1 MAADTA
7 LFSTTLLNESEPE
20 SLENSSDAIPEGKP
34 ESTHLRNKSALPV
47 PDLNSSRATFTIS
60 TPSESESESESESF
74 LENEDQNWLTCAGE
88 LLYLVEL
95 SR

>member
-20 SLENSSDAIPEGKP
+20 SLEDSSDAIPEGKP
-34 ESTHLRNKSALPV
+34 ESTQLRNKSALPV
-47 PDLNSSRATFTIS
+47 PDVNSSRATFTIS
-60 TPSESESESESESF
+60 TPSESESESF

-88 LLYLVEL
+88 LLNLVEL